1 MFSFLLASYLAIIFF
16 LKASDGARMV
26 FNFLAL
32 FHFDLFSLVHLKGC
46 LKLLDLLE
54 PHS

>member
-1 MFSFLLASYLAIIFF
+1 MFSFLFAAYLALNF
-16 LKASDGARMV
+16 LKKASDGARMV

-46 LKLLDLLE
+46 LKPLDLLE